1 MALWAKQ
8 KFLRV
13 VVFVLINSPPI
24 VIVMRNALPPVLLF
38 LSALM
43 FSATGL
49 AEDTSLEP
57 GLQLQLDDR
66 LSLDLPPRTGQAPH
80 QNLLLDSS
88 PQADQDISFRPDYQ
102 LGQGWRRGN
111 FYMSGYGNIK
121 AGAPLGEPAELVLDD
136 LSLFVGGHVN
146 KWVNPFM
153 ELEISEH
160 ILIQQG
166 GGPRGNG
173 YVLVERLYND
183 FTLLE
188 NDTLRV
194 GKILAPV
201 GNWNQIHAAPLVPT
215 NTRPLT
221 TYQSFSKYATGVS
234 WLHEQTDDFPLEW
247 HLYLAPGSE
256 VPRRPRDL
264 APRNYRNVAGGHIN
278 MPLGLVDKV
287 GISLQRG
294 KLMESGE
301 TFTLYGFNVIKSFGK
316 LRLESEGISSRW
328 SGATPRVH
336 DRESG
341 IFALADYTFA
351 PRWHGILE
359 WERYQDHE
367 AALPSRN
374 VLAGVSYRPSPIV
387 WKLEYVRQMGESP
400 YISSGWQASIS
411 TMF

>member
-1 MALWAKQ
+1 
-8 KFLRV
+8 
-13 VVFVLINSPPI
+13 
-24 VIVMRNALPPVLLF
+24 
-38 LSALM
+38 M

-66 LSLDLPPRTGQAPH
+66 LSLDLPPRTDQAPR

-121 AGAPLGEPAELVLDD
+121 VGAPLGEPAELVLDD

-188 NDTLRV
+188 HDTLRV

-201 GNWNQIHAAPLVPT
+201 GNWNQIHAAPLVST

-234 WLHEQTDDFPLEW
+234 WLHEQTEGLALEW
-247 HLYLAPGSE
+247 QLYWQPGKE
-256 VPRRPRDL
+256 MPRRPKDL
-264 APRNYRNVAGGHIN
+264 APRMYRNIVGAHVS

-287 GISLQRG
+287 GASVQHG
-294 KLMESGE
+294 KLIETGE
-301 TFTLYGFNVIKSFGK
+301 DFTLYGLNLTKSFGK
-316 LRLESEGISSRW
+316 LRLESEAISARW
-328 SGATPRVH
+328 SGIAPRAH

-341 IFALADYTFA
+341 IFVLGDYAFTS
-351 PRWHGILE
+351 RWHGILE

-367 AALPSRN
+367 TNLPSRN
-374 VLAGVSYRPSPIV
+374 ILAGISYRPSPIV
-387 WKLEYVRQMGESP
+387 WKVEYVRQMGESP
-400 YISSGWQASIS
+400 YISSGWLASLS